1 MNNCMEQQRILRSTY
16 NDYLV
21 SGIKDGS
28 LVDLFKN
35 IEFQLSDSDTLLMP
49 HIETPVLPHN
59 AMNVDSALDSAISLF
74 TAYRALTPIEAA
86 DPRFWNYL
94 AIKDF
99 YAYLGKRWP
108 NVIQRV
114 EDVKE
119 NKYILDHFIIGSSSS
134 LLRSW
139 LSGLWWSVYLS
150 ADEKTPEDPYRLTK
164 VLFWNETFRTR
175 TLGTYLLSRNKEVF
189 LGVLEYFQNRGL
201 DSFSSFDEEHR
212 PIIESL
218 NRIGGT
224 KSILVYSREEIADT
238 MTELFPY

>member
-1 MNNCMEQQRILRSTY
+1 MEQQRILRSTY

-21 SGIKDGS
+21 SGIKNGS
-28 LVDLFKN
+28 LVSLFRN
-35 IEFQLSDSDTLLMP
+35 NEFQLSDADTLLMP
-49 HIETPVLPHN
+49 HIELPLLAPG
-59 AMNVDSALDSAISLF
+59 AMNTDSAFDSAVNLY
-74 TAYRALTPIEAA
+74 TAYKGLTPIEAA

-94 AIKDF
+94 AIKEF
-99 YAYLGKRWP
+99 YSYLCMRWP
-108 NVIQRV
+108 NVIQR
-114 EDVKE
+114 ENDVNEE
-119 NKYILDHFIIGSSSS
+119 NYILDHFIIGSSSS

-150 ADEKTPEDPYRLTK
+150 ADENATEDPFRLTK

-189 LGVLEYFQNRGL
+189 LGVLEYFHRRGL
-201 DSFSSFDEEHR
+201 ESFSRFDEEHR

-224 KSILVYSREEIADT
+224 KSLLVYNRDEIMNT
-238 MTELFPY
+238 MSELFPH